1 MWGIV
6 VVTLSLAIWL
16 YLLTGRG
23 GCWLAAIQHEAAASP
38 TPRKWPHLAVVVPA
52 RNEAESI
59 GACVASLLTQDY
71 PAPFQV
77 VVVDDGSRDGTAKVA
92 REAAG
97 IVGTAD
103 RLTVVAGRPLPAGWS
118 GKLWAIKQGLD
129 HAQASPL
136 VLLTDADIRYDPGV
150 LRDLVARMQADHLV
164 LSSLMVRLR
173 CSTWIEAAFVPAFV
187 FFFQMLYPFRWVN
200 DRARDTAA
208 AAGGC
213 MLVRADALREADGI
227 EAIRGALIDDCA
239 LARRLKRHGPIR
251 LALTCRVE
259 SLRPYPDLST
269 FGAMVTRTAYTEL
282 NHSPVALAGV
292 TAAMALTFL
301 AGPLAAAFGSG
312 WTQGFGAAGWALMAV
327 AYQPM
332 LGFYRRSPLWGVALP
347 AIAFVFMLWTLD
359 SALQHIRG
367 KGGAWKGRI
376 QAKTADQP

>member
-1 MWGIV
+1 
-6 VVTLSLAIWL
+6 
-16 YLLTGRG
+16 
-23 GCWLAAIQHEAAASP
+23 
-38 TPRKWPHLAVVVPA
+38 
-52 RNEAESI
+52 
-59 GACVASLLTQDY
+59 
-71 PAPFQV
+71 
-77 VVVDDGSRDGTAKVA
+77 
-92 REAAG
+92 
-97 IVGTAD
+97 
-103 RLTVVAGRPLPAGWS
+103 
-118 GKLWAIKQGLD
+118 
-129 HAQASPL
+129 
-136 VLLTDADIRYDPGV
+136 
-150 LRDLVARMQADHLV
+150 
-164 LSSLMVRLR
+164 
-173 CSTWIEAAFVPAFV
+173 
-187 FFFQMLYPFRWVN
+187 MLYPFRWVN

-213 MLVRADALREADGI
+213 MLVRADALREAGGI

-251 LALTCRVE
+251 LALTRRVE

-301 AGPLAAAFGSG
+301 AGPLAAVFGSG
-312 WTQGFGAAGWALMAV
+312 WTQGFGAAGWALMTI

-332 LGFYRRSPLWGVALP
+332 LRFYRRSPLWGIALP